1 MITTVIAIVDFSPVT
16 ESAYVNPPTG
26 EGISPGQLPENL
38 SRQLASYVTEVFYG
52 CGEKSVYVNPATGE
66 VIAHIDGAW
75 RGWDARDWE
84 EIIFEVSEFE
94 CDFDAL
100 FN

>member
-52 CGEKSVYVNPATGE
+52 YGEKSVYVNPATGE
-66 VIAHIDGAW
+66 VIAHINGVW
-75 RGWDARDWE
+75 RGWDAQDWE
-84 EIIFEVSEFE
+84 EIQTAISYF
-94 CDFDAL
+94 
-100 FN
+100 

>member
-52 CGEKSVYVNPATGE
+52 YGEKSVYVDPATGE
-66 VIAHIDGAW
+66 VIVHIDGAW
-75 RGWDARDWE
+75 RGWDEEDRD
-84 EIIFEVSEFE
+84 EIQTEIAGFEY
-94 CDFDAL
+94 DF
-100 FN
+100 N

>member
-1 MITTVIAIVDFSPVT
+1 MITTVIAIVDFSPVI

-52 CGEKSVYVNPATGE
+52 YGEKSVYVNPATGE
-66 VIAHIDGAW
+66 VIADINGAW
-75 RGWDARDWE
+75 IGWDEQDWE
-84 EIIFEVSEFE
+84 EIIVQVSEFG